1 MHKHQDAIDEYL
13 AKRKDRIQ
21 TARENQMLRE
31 ENARLREALELI
43 RNDTYWEDEDIVSV
57 RHVIRKRAEKA
68 LAGEANGQHQA

>member
-21 TARENQMLRE
+21 TSRENKMLRE
-31 ENARLREALELI
+31 ENARLREALEII
-43 RNDTYWEDEDIVSV
+43 RKDTYWEDEDIVSV

-68 LAGEANGQHQA
+68 LAGETNGQHQV